1 MNALTH
7 PRIESLKKKAGE
19 GGKLNHPVGEGYLQ
33 INLLDENIVLWQ
45 ETFEKNDYRHNI
57 LLACDKNSGDLST
70 AKLTWVVGS
79 AIRGTTVKNAGE
91 VEKLLTQMGIVN
103 DLAQAAI
110 EHCPGLGEDL
120 IWAFY
125 LERHGWLT
133 ATPVARTEGKL
144 SNKVSERNSPKERK
158 PRIKQ

>member
-7 PRIESLKKKAGE
+7 PGIESLQKKAGE
-19 GGKLNHPVGEGYLQ
+19 NGKLNHPVGEGYFQ
-33 INLLDENIVLWQ
+33 INLLDENIILWQ
-45 ETFEKNDYRHNI
+45 QTLEQNSSRHNL
-57 LLACDKNSGDLST
+57 LLACDKNKGDLST
-70 AKLTWVVGS
+70 TKITWVVGS
-79 AIRGTTVKNAGE
+79 AIRGTTVNDAGE
-91 VEKLLTQMGIVN
+91 VKKLLTQMGVVN

-133 ATPVARTEGKL
+133 ATPVARTK
-144 SNKVSERNSPKERK
+144 SVSQRQED
-158 PRIKQ
+158 

>member
-7 PRIESLKKKAGE
+7 PGIESLQKKAGE
-19 GGKLNHPVGEGYLQ
+19 NGKLNHPVGEGYFQ
-33 INLLDENIVLWQ
+33 INLLDENIILWQ
-45 ETFEKNDYRHNI
+45 QTLEQNSSRHNL
-57 LLACDKNSGDLST
+57 LLACDKNKGDLST
-70 AKLTWVVGS
+70 TKITWVVGS
-79 AIRGTTVKNAGE
+79 AIRGTTVNDAGD
-91 VEKLLTQMGIVN
+91 VKKLLTQMGVVN

-133 ATPVARTEGKL
+133 ATPVARTQ
-144 SNKVSERNSPKERK
+144 SNSQRQED
-158 PRIKQ
+158 